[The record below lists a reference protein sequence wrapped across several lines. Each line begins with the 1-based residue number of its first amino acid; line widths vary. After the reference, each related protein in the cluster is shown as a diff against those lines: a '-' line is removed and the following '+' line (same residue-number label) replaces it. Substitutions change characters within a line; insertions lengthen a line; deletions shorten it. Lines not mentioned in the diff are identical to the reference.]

1 LVLAAIPEGMMKLI
15 RRRFLHLAG
24 GAAALPALS
33 RFAGAQTYP
42 TRPVRMI
49 VPFAPAG
56 TTDIAARLIGQ
67 WLSEH
72 LGQPFVIENRPGANG
87 NIGTEAVVRAPP
99 DGYTLLMVDASPAI
113 NATLYDKLNFN
124 FTRDTAPIATVVRA
138 PLILV
143 VHPSVP
149 AKTVPEFIAYAKANP
164 GKINYGSAGIGSTLH
179 VTAELFKIMTGVDL
193 VHVPYR
199 GGGPAIADL
208 IAGQVQA
215 VFIPAPAGIE
225 YVRGGAL
232 RALAVTAASRFEALP
247 DLPTVG
253 EHVPGFEAS
262 TWYGVV
268 APRNTASA
276 IIDSLNKEINAGLL
290 DSKLKAR
297 FTFVTSCAWARSPL
311 CCSTIPTKG
320 VLFSPSRTLTT
331 CCESSGL
338 ATTRWTSR
346 HEAPA
351 PIAQQTEP
359 AAAGVSCEAAEAVTE
374 HQPVR
379 SIHVGNR
386 GSCNAYRGGNCHHPA
401 D

>member
-1 LVLAAIPEGMMKLI
+1 MSTSETGAKSRLGRLNQFARFQITSTTSPAVGRTVSVSCSPAIATKASGHHPTSPVGPFRAHQRKSLSGRRGAASHLLFGASGMAPFTLLPPLICSTDVRSCELVLAAIPEDRVKLV
-15 RRRFLHLAG
+15 RRRFLHLSAS
-24 GAAALPALS
+24 AAALPALS
-33 RFAGAQTYP
+33 RFAWAQTYP

-72 LGQPFVIENRPGANG
+72 LGQPFVVENRPGANG

-124 FTRDTAPIATVVRA
+124 FARDTAPVASVVRT
-138 PLILV
+138 PLV
-143 VHPSVP
+143 VAVHPSVP
-149 AKTVPEFIAYAKANP
+149 AKTIPEFIAYAKANP

-179 VTAELFKIMTGVDL
+179 VTAELFKIMAGVDL
-193 VHVPYR
+193 IHVPYR

-232 RALAVTAASRFEALP
+232 RALAVTAANRLEALP

-262 TWYGVV
+262 AWYGVV
-268 APRNTASA
+268 APRWRRGTV
-276 IIDSLNKEINAGLL
+276 
-290 DSKLKAR
+290 R
-297 FTFVTSCAWARSPL
+297 
-311 CCSTIPTKG
+311 
-320 VLFSPSRTLTT
+320 
-331 CCESSGL
+331 L
-338 ATTRWTSR
+338 A
-346 HEAPA
+346 
-351 PIAQQTEP
+351 
-359 AAAGVSCEAAEAVTE
+359 C
-374 HQPVR
+374 
-379 SIHVGNR
+379 
-386 GSCNAYRGGNCHHPA
+386 
-401 D
+401 

>member
-1 LVLAAIPEGMMKLI
+1 MKLI

-99 DGYTLLMVDASPAI
+99 DGYTLLMVDATPAI

-124 FTRDTAPIATVVRA
+124 FTRDTVPVATVVRA

-149 AKTVPEFIAYAKANP
+149 AKTIPEFIAYAKANP

-215 VFIPAPAGIE
+215 VFIPAPETQG
-225 YVRGGAL
+225 
-232 RALAVTAASRFEALP
+232 
-247 DLPTVG
+247 
-253 EHVPGFEAS
+253 
-262 TWYGVV
+262 
-268 APRNTASA
+268 
-276 IIDSLNKEINAGLL
+276 
-290 DSKLKAR
+290 
-297 FTFVTSCAWARSPL
+297 
-311 CCSTIPTKG
+311 
-320 VLFSPSRTLTT
+320 
-331 CCESSGL
+331 
-338 ATTRWTSR
+338 
-346 HEAPA
+346 
-351 PIAQQTEP
+351 
-359 AAAGVSCEAAEAVTE
+359 
-374 HQPVR
+374 
-379 SIHVGNR
+379 
-386 GSCNAYRGGNCHHPA
+386 
-401 D
+401 